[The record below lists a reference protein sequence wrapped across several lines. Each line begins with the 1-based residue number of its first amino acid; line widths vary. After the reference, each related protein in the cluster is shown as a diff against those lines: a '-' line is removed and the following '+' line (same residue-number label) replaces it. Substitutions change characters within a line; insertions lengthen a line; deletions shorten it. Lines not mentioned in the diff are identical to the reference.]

1 MFITITGY
9 VQLDNKEE
17 PIIYYFNR
25 TFIIVPKDEGYCIQ
39 NEQLHISQLPES
51 QLTKLYQQLNQL
63 ENQQIQSE
71 TPALSSVE
79 VTNFVATESSDEMKQ
94 QMTLMLSQQTNMNL
108 EWSLKCLQDTQWN
121 YDNAISAFI
130 LNREQIPSQAFTK

>member
-1 MFITITGY
+1 MMFITITGY

-17 PIIYYFNR
+17 PIHYFNR

-51 QLTKLYQQLNQL
+51 QLNQLHQQLNQL

-79 VTNFVATESSDEMKQ
+79 VTNPVATEPNDEMKQ
-94 QMTLMLSQQTNMNL
+94 QMTLTLSQQTNMNL

-121 YDNAISAFI
+121 YDNAVSAFI